1 MRKEMDTMPWEG
13 AFLLWIQEVVRCAV
27 LDPIFSVY
35 TSLGNAGL
43 LFIGAAVLMI
53 FFKKTRRA
61 GIFALLAMALGFLC
75 TNVVLKNL
83 VARPRPWLTVEG
95 LIPLVAEHDPNSFPS
110 GHTCAAFAAAGVW
123 MRTLPKTWAKWT
135 ALAAAILMGVSR
147 LYVGVHF
154 PTDVL
159 AGLAVGLICSQI
171 VYYLGNRVLKN
182 RLENGGNNAV

>member
-1 MRKEMDTMPWEG
+1 MPWEG
-13 AFLLWIQEVVRCAV
+13 AFLLWIQEVVRCTV
-27 LDPIFSVY
+27 LDPIFSIY
-35 TSLGNAGL
+35 TSLGNFGL
-43 LFIGAAVLMI
+43 LFIGAAAMMLL
-53 FFKKTRRA
+53 FKKTRKA
-61 GIFALLAMALGFLC
+61 GLFALLAMALGFLC

-83 VARPRPWLTVEG
+83 VSRPRPWLTVEG

-123 MRTLPKTWAKWT
+123 VRTLPKTWAKWT
-135 ALAAAILMGVSR
+135 ALAAAILMGFSR

-159 AGLAVGLICSQI
+159 AGLAIGLICSQI
-171 VYYLGNRVLKN
+171 VYYLGNRIWKS